1 MSRGSADD
9 DGIERQVAATLADYP
24 VRLGLLFGSQA
35 RGTTH
40 EQSDIDVAVVFDGL
54 ESGDS
59 EYNDTLLGLGA
70 DLAIELG
77 TNGVDVIDLRRA
89 PSTLVRAAFNDGK
102 ILVGDEND
110 AEELRES
117 LLADADED
125 QQSPAQRFDETL
137 SRIDDHLA

>member
-1 MSRGSADD
+1 MSRESGDSEI
-9 DGIERQVAATLADYP
+9 IERRIAATLADYP

-54 ESGDS
+54 EPGDS
-59 EYNDTLLGLGA
+59 GYTDTLLGLGA

-77 TNGVDVIDLRRA
+77 TDEVDVVDLRRA

-102 ILVGDEND
+102 ILVGDKNE
-110 AEELRES
+110 AKELREY
-117 LLADADED
+117 LLADTEQE
-125 QQSPAQRFDETL
+125 QQSPAQQFDETL